1 MVDRD
6 TSQVVDIV
14 AFRDTKD
21 VTEWLKGYPDIE
33 VVSRDG
39 SISYAKAIEEAF
51 PQAIQVSN
59 RFHLVKNLTEE
70 AKEYIKRTLPR
81 KIKMSGMTEFPEENC
96 LEPKNKCTRLEMLQM
111 QREKEKNKKV
121 QKVKKLFFKR
131 GYSSRKIAIELGL
144 SPRTVL
150 KYIKY
155 EGKMIHGSKGASK
168 RSNLDPYKD
177 TIIAMN
183 LDRGTTMEI
192 FRTICKEGYRGS
204 YSNLKTFLAKHN
216 KESGRRNRN
225 PPTTPILERRHLI
238 TLLYKDISKLKES
251 EQKKVRIYIEG
262 NGDLQKVYSAIKEF
276 RRILAQ
282 KDTNNLEKWIE
293 TTKTYS
299 IPELNHFVHGIER
312 DLPAVKNAARLDDNN
327 GLIEG
332 IINKI
337 KVIKRVMYGRC
348 SFELL
353 RLKVLML

>member
-14 AFRDTKD
+14 AFRDTKE

-51 PQAIQVSN
+51 PQVIQVSD

-70 AKEYIKRTLPR
+70 AKEYIKRTIPGR
-81 KIKMSGMTEFPEENC
+81 IKMSGMTEISEENC
-96 LEPKNKCTRLEMLQM
+96 LEPKHKCTHLEMLQKR
-111 QREKEKNKKV
+111 REEEKNKIV
-121 QKVKKLFFKR
+121 RMVKDLYR
-131 GYSSRKIAIELGL
+131 QGYSSRRISGEMGIAKN
-144 SPRTVL
+144 TVW
-150 KYIKY
+150 KYIRY
-155 EGKMIHGSKGASK
+155 EGRMIHGSKGVSK
-168 RSNLDPYKD
+168 RSNLDPYKS
-177 TIIAMN
+177 TIISMN
-183 LDRGTTMEI
+183 LEKKAIMEI
-192 FRTICKEGYRGS
+192 FRTICREGYKES

-216 KESGRRNRN
+216 KEFWKRNRN
-225 PPTTPILERRHLI
+225 PPSTPILERRHLI

-251 EQKKVRIYIEG
+251 EQKKVRIYIEN
-262 NGDLQKVYSAIKEF
+262 NGDLQKVYSAVKEF

-282 KDTNNLEKWIE
+282 KDDNSLEKWIE
-293 TTKTYS
+293 TTKRYS

-312 DLPAVKNAARLDDNN
+312 DLSAVKNAARLDDNN